1 MRIARQAY
9 MGLAYLF
16 VLGVVI
22 QVFLAG
28 LGIFGDNLQ
37 FAEGDDLDPHR
48 FFGFVVMHIIPILM
62 FIAALVGRMR
72 WTFIGLTVLLFLMVF
87 LQSAWV
93 SHGNPNWVQAIHPT
107 MAIFMFALAHFLAQR
122 AGRLVKGETVLGAQP
137 GPAPAPAGG

>member
-1 MRIARQAY
+1 LKVSRQIY

-28 LGIFGDNLQ
+28 LGIFGNLQ

-48 FFGFVVMHIIPILM
+48 FFGFVVMHLIPIAM
-62 FIAALVGRMR
+62 FLAAIVGKMGMR
-72 WTFIGLTVLLFLMVF
+72 FIGLTVLLFLMVF
-87 LQSAWV
+87 FQSFWV
-93 SHGNPNWVQAIHPT
+93 DHSNGRAIQAVHPT

-122 AGRLVKGETVLGAQP
+122 SGRLAKGEAMLGA
-137 GPAPAPAGG
+137 AA